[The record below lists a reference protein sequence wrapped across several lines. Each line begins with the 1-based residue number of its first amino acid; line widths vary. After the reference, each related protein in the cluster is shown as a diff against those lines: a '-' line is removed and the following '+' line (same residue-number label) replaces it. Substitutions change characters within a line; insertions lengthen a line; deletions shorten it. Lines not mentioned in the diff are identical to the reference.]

1 MKKNNRGVS
10 LIEILIAV
18 VVFTICITPI
28 VSQLMVGMRI
38 SKKAD
43 DQQAATDYAKS
54 IAETVKQMELS
65 DEYSDAQLSQMADD
79 FQMDSL
85 TYSNSYYS
93 VKADGSA
100 GTVIPEGSKLIS
112 AGGSYSSVTAMYQ
125 AVNTANKASGALP
138 EAVVRQ
144 YQFTGTAE
152 IDDREYEVQIDMDT
166 LPYALSALNSTSN
179 YDLNAVNLGNL
190 SSLDASTTAIITDA
204 SNYDAPVSVSFFN
217 AVISTLENSG
227 KEDDAMLAVQLKNG
241 TASLNDS
248 ATKTIHIEV
257 NEVTS
262 DPNGYK
268 YQVIC
273 KLIYDN
279 SYISTNFDVPTD
291 ASHIEYEVHNQLYK
305 ELPDV
310 YLMYNQFLYNK
321 NYGDDDIQV
330 VNNLTSETVK
340 VYVVRTVGTSSNVED
355 VVSPESGDALLP
367 DLLIPDPESMTTQE
381 RDAKSG
387 ANYMYITKFT
397 VTDNVEVYTNIP
409 LTQPTATGDEVSNIT
424 NGAVSRLTKISTN
437 TTESVVKPLEEDER
451 YSEQGRIYNIV
462 ITLKN
467 TETGIVTT
475 FDTSKGDY

>member
-28 VSQLMVGMRI
+28 VSQLMIGLRI

-65 DEYSDAQLSQMADD
+65 DEYSDAQLFQMADD

-100 GTVIPEGSKLIS
+100 GTVIPEGSKLIT
-112 AGGSYSSVTAMYQ
+112 AGGSYPSVTAMYQ
-125 AVNTANKASGALP
+125 AVNTANEVVGTSP

-152 IDDREYEVQIDMDT
+152 VDNREYEVQIDMDT

-217 AVISTLENSG
+217 AVISSLENSG
-227 KEDDAMLAVQLKNG
+227 NEEDAMLAVQLKNG
-241 TASLNDS
+241 TRSLNDS
-248 ATKTIHIEV
+248 ATKTIYIEV

-273 KLIYDN
+273 KLVYDN
-279 SYISTNFDVPTD
+279 SYISTYFDVPTS

-330 VNNLTSETVK
+330 VNNLSAETAK
-340 VYVVRTVGTSSNVED
+340 IYVVRTVDTSANVSD

-367 DLLIPDPESMTTQE
+367 YELIPGETTQD
-381 RDAKSG
+381 RDGKSG

-397 VTDNVEVYTNIP
+397 VTENVEIYTNIP
-409 LTQPTATGDEVSNIT
+409 LTQSSPTGTEVSNIT

-462 ITLKN
+462 ITLTN

>member
-28 VSQLMVGMRI
+28 ISQLMVGMRI

-65 DEYSDAQLSQMADD
+65 DEYSDAQLFQMADD

-100 GTVIPEGSKLIS
+100 GTVIPEGSKLIT
-112 AGGSYSSVTAMYQ
+112 AGGSYPSVTAMYQ
-125 AVNTANKASGALP
+125 AVNTANKASGASP

-144 YQFTGTAE
+144 YQFNGTAE

-204 SNYDAPVSVSFFN
+204 FNYDAPVSVSFFN
-217 AVISTLENSG
+217 AVISSLENSG
-227 KEDDAMLAVQLKNG
+227 NEEDAMLAVQLKNG
-241 TASLNDS
+241 TRSLNDS

-268 YQVIC
+268 YQVVC

-279 SYISTNFDVPTD
+279 SYISTFFDVPTD

-321 NYGDDDIQV
+321 NYGDDDIQI
-330 VNNLTSETVK
+330 VNNLDSETAK
-340 VYVVRTVGTSSNVED
+340 VYVVRTVETSSNVQD
-355 VVSPESGDALLP
+355 VVSPESGSSLLP
-367 DLLIPDPESMTTQE
+367 DQLIPDETTQY

-387 ANYMYITKFT
+387 SNYMYITKFT
-397 VTDNVEVYTNIP
+397 VTDNVEVFTNIP
-409 LTQPTATGDEVSNIT
+409 LTQPTPAGDEVSNIT

>member
-65 DEYSDAQLSQMADD
+65 DEYSDAQLFQMADD

-125 AVNTANKASGALP
+125 AVNTANKASGVSP

-152 IDDREYEVQIDMDT
+152 VDDREYEVQIDMDT

-217 AVISTLENSG
+217 AVISSLENSG
-227 KEDDAMLAVQLKNG
+227 IEEDAMLAVQLKNG
-241 TASLNDS
+241 TRSLNDS

-268 YQVIC
+268 YQVVC

-279 SYISTNFDVPTD
+279 SYISTYFDVPTD

-321 NYGDDDIQV
+321 NYGDDDIQI
-330 VNNLTSETVK
+330 VNNLDSETAK
-340 VYVVRTVGTSSNVED
+340 VYVVRTVETSSNVQD
-355 VVSPESGDALLP
+355 VVSPESGSSLLP
-367 DLLIPDPESMTTQE
+367 DQLIPDETTQY

-409 LTQPTATGDEVSNIT
+409 LTQPSPTGTEVSNIT

-462 ITLKN
+462 ITLTN